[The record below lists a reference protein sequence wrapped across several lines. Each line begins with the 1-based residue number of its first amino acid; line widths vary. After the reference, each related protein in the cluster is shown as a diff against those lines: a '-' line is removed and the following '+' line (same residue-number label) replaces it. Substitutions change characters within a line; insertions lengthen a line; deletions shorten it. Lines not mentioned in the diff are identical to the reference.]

1 MLAAVGAAAAAAVY
15 LAETLPSQLK
25 TLDEPSAANVRTA
38 TRAGIGAMVPL
49 QATLTARSGAL
60 GPAALLGG
68 IDAARR
74 ALSARRARGDVT

>member
-49 QATLTARSGAL
+49 QATLD
-60 GPAALLGG
+60 GPL
-68 IDAARR
+68 
-74 ALSARRARGDVT
+74 RRARPRPPCSAGSTSRAVRSRRAGSG